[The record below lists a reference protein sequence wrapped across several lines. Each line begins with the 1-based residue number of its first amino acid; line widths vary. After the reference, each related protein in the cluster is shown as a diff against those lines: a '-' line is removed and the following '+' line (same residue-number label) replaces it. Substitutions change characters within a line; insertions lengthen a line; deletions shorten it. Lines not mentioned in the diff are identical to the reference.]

1 MGLELTALLVM
12 GAAWAVE
19 GDTTP
24 SFGTAAGGANPSDV
38 GAVRRNPAAMLLEV
52 AYTSQI
58 DVALGQGPRLTTSV
72 RDTRTSAFGAG
83 VMVTHQ
89 WTNQVATD
97 ANMPGWTLPGE
108 EVLDK
113 NREGSYRMSFGYGF
127 LPQQVVVDTET
138 REIRRVAIGASVAYE
153 RWTGTLTGLRTGW
166 ALDLSMAGR
175 PVPSLVVAGTARDL
189 LTPVGLREP
198 SYDLGVWWEP
208 KGWLSLGV
216 DGGYDPN
223 IGPLVTHAGGEVFV
237 SNLLTVRGGYG
248 LEGTRQFV
256 AGGLGLTAEDKA
268 RIDYGVR
275 YDLVGE
281 EVGRLEHSIGLYAT
295 F

>member
-24 SFGTAAGGANPSDV
+24 TFGTAAGSANPGDV
-38 GAVRRNPAAMLLEV
+38 GAIRRNPAAMLLEV
-52 AYTSQI
+52 AYTSQV
-58 DVALGQGPRLTTSV
+58 DLALGQGPRLTVAV

-89 WTNQVATD
+89 WTNQAASD
-97 ANMPGWTLPGE
+97 EDMPGWKEPGVG
-108 EVLDK
+108 VLDK
-113 NREGSYRMSFGYGF
+113 NREGSYRISAGYGF
-127 LPQQVVVDTET
+127 LPQAVVSPSGNQ
-138 REIRRVAIGASVAYE
+138 EIRRVAIGASVAYD
-153 RWTGTLTGLRTGW
+153 RWTETLTGMRTGW
-166 ALDLSMAGR
+166 ALDLSVAGR

-189 LTPVGLREP
+189 MTPLGLREP

-208 KGWLSLGV
+208 WPWIGFGA

-223 IGPLVTHAGGEVFV
+223 IGPLVTHGGAEVLISNVFV
-237 SNLLTVRGGYG
+237 LRGGYG
-248 LEGTRQFV
+248 LEGSRQFV
-256 AGGLGLTAEDKA
+256 AGGAGLVAED
-268 RIDYGVR
+268 RVRVDYGIR
-275 YDLVGE
+275 YDLFGE
-281 EVGRLEHSIGLYAT
+281 DVGRIEHSVGIYAS